1 MRRQDADGEKANGE
15 KRRIA
20 GKLSYE
26 DAILAHENIG
36 VSNRAKVVQMRQ
48 KVSVVPPAFN
58 KVFIFHY
65 IIFFINF
72 HFYFL

>member
-48 KVSVVPPAFN
+48 KVSVVPPVFN
-58 KVFIFHY
+58 YTVFIFNY
-65 IIFFINF
+65 IICFINF
-72 HFYFL
+72 